1 MFHRNWFLPG
11 LLMVTLLLTACGG
24 AGAAAPRPAPATMA
38 PVALPVALDALDL
51 CQAIPPAA
59 VEAVLGEPLAGAPQ
73 RFAYGDAASS
83 TGCQYDAGA
92 DGQGNA
98 RFAYVALLP
107 VAAYDQQPPGATVS
121 GIGSAAHFSDGAD
134 ARQLWVK
141 LGDKAALVVAIGDIP
156 NEDGLKVLAQLVA
169 GAIQE

>member
-11 LLMVTLLLTACGG
+11 LLMVTLLLAACAG
-24 AGAAAPRPAPATMA
+24 AGAAESAPATMA
-38 PVALPVALDALDL
+38 PFTLPAALDALDL

-59 VEAVLGEPLAGAPQ
+59 VEAALGAPLVAAPQ
-73 RFAYGDAASS
+73 RFAYGDAASRS
-83 TGCQYDAGA
+83 GCQYDAGA

-107 VAAYDQQPPGATVS
+107 AAAYDEQPPGAPVS

-141 LGDKAALVVAIGDIP
+141 LGDTAALVVAIGDAP
-156 NEDGLKVLAQLVA
+156 NEDGLTALARLVA
-169 GAIQE
+169 GAVQE